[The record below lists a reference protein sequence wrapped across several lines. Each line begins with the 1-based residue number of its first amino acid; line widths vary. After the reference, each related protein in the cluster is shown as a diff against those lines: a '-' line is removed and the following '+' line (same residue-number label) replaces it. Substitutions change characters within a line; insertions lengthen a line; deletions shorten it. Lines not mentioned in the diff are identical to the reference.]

1 MENEKKNDLLLNI
14 LVNPTFTQEDLAA
27 VGVTADTSTINDYDS
42 YKSNELVQKAFQTE
56 SGKFDEKAFKG
67 FYDNALSM
75 YNAMATD
82 QQTSDFEKYISFHR
96 DNFFAPEDKKRDD
109 FDSNFVKLSN
119 PYQITTGIAELGKPG
134 ERKKSID
141 EIAQAE
147 KVLANPVGVS
157 QGEDPIYH
165 DSPNDSFFT
174 DFFDTR
180 VLAQWDEDGEHIDP
194 ITGEIQQHKKGD
206 LKLNDNGTFYYENL
220 DGRSIYGR
228 RVLNKMNTLTVDGSD
243 WNKYDFFD
251 SDDLKQNGVGKTL
264 LKNAALVGTMFLP
277 YVGPAVAGLSVATQA
292 VGLFGTLGKIL
303 TGSDSPTFSAME
315 GWSKS
320 VNRQLAKSEYAQ
332 ENTWCLENWI
342 NLIGDVTGQLKEQRF
357 IFEKVPAVFKGWGGA
372 SESLQAK
379 KFKELQ
385 NFYKKQATTKLE
397 TLTAGKNIQDVQ
409 KLAKASSELQAVAA
423 VTAEREMNNFL
434 KGYQKIG
441 SVISKAYMNG
451 ITTLDTYGEAK
462 KAGATDLEAAMV
474 AIGYAA
480 QEAAILNTGI
490 GEWIL
495 PELRADKFKNK
506 AIVKAITSGAVDT
519 ENAISKQS
527 IKRLQGETKKQYV
540 NRLFSIGKKIAKA
553 EYANGTPAI
562 KATLAG
568 GLGEGIEEVVEE
580 LSADFTKSCYNTVKW
595 LQGDDKHYMDAWANA
610 KDRYLMSFF
619 GGMVGGSF
627 TNAFTSYQ
635 GMRQL
640 KSLTS
645 EQAMQ
650 ELVAMC
656 RDKDQIYEF
665 LKSVDKMDFHD
676 LQIGNKNLTFDTEID
691 EDGHVNFKPGDKKNN
706 QILDIKKAIR
716 KQVQLIQDTLNAE
729 GAAISDDSFL
739 DQSSLKDL
747 RFYALR
753 NASTSGMYLQAFNT
767 ACSDL
772 VKKAQ
777 TLQDFKLS
785 HKASTDAAERNK
797 EKEGADIQEEKSL
810 EILQK
815 EYQDAQKKVQDFVQG
830 KHAASYI
837 QDALFEMTT
846 ELSQFF
852 ATPTLPLYA
861 ESLFNKKY
869 SELSDDE
876 KKTAIEKFEASKNG
890 DGRQKIMDGSKLYWR
905 MATSSSKGIKESE
918 EYFRQMKE
926 DPFVEGLRNMFAYN
940 MYGPL
945 AQLPTEDEE
954 MWMNIAEYNVQD
966 GLKRTLEFL
975 VGNGVDESQLQNL
988 GILAQSI
995 NQANEDLEN
1004 MSETDPLRVTV
1015 QEQLKDLEEQYNKEK
1030 DKVFLDNLDQI
1041 FRHLSNQKFIHPEA
1055 REQVSEILKQKAI
1068 QIINLIDEGIV
1079 PLSTSEIQYYTQ
1091 KSQQLTNIQN
1101 LISDLPNSPIYENV
1115 GNFSVATTGK
1125 YLDIFKLWKGLQDE
1139 LKQATESKF
1148 RSAQLDSDLRES
1160 IENALVTL
1168 KMYKASILGARTD
1181 SADLLDL
1188 YGYNKTLNEIN
1199 HKQGTENWTDLA
1211 EIDSEIA
1218 DVFIADV
1225 DLLINKFEFAKKLMA
1240 INEGQK
1246 LIEQDKVSAR
1256 LQFLNYDGVKTFVQI
1271 LLDDDDP
1278 LKTNPVFQELQ
1289 NIISNECGLFEELR
1303 DQKIEQPTEDKQ
1315 IQMTKLSLKIEDT
1328 LHELLSGLAEDD
1340 LVRILNPQKLKLY
1353 ENKTIILN
1361 SKTKEIDGW
1370 AFVSY
1375 LARCAAVKSSK
1386 LHRQYYETKLGSQSK
1401 YAPLTTQEANIFNQ
1415 LASVLNGDQYTKF
1428 YNAARRAIKEDWASI
1443 SQADR
1448 KRYSN
1453 IEDKWCTDEMAKYCL
1468 NYINIPRYANFVLN
1482 EGGPGTGKTSAC
1494 DGTVVEILKKYY
1506 KNIIDG
1512 AIVCHGADQHDESD
1526 PVKSVQQ
1533 SQKLANN
1540 LNIDGAI
1547 VYNKKQLMNYAS
1559 PEYKEYTFDGEGNLQ
1574 VPDTDYEIN
1583 TEGELRST
1591 LQVNIKSDAPKIIII
1606 DEISQFNQYDIDL
1619 LQKFAERHG
1628 ITIIVS
1634 GDFNQSQLV
1643 GSHPLTIEGGT
1654 AQWTTKLTRNNFFH
1668 TYKMGLS
1675 MRTRNNLKSKNA
1687 NEILAMQEDPSKA
1700 TGTHTLSYYFDEQ
1713 IGLIGDYVTTPY
1725 SQDKTYSYIDN
1736 MISKLADNEK
1746 IGYIY
1751 NDTTSE
1757 LYRYVTTKYADKIDL
1772 KRGNAAL
1779 GSEGK
1784 YYIIDINKS
1793 KITDSNKFLQDLYT
1807 GQTRSELGSIINFY
1821 GLNGKTLVPGIAIF
1835 NSTIFNSSIEKSY
1848 KLEKLSEQG
1857 IKNYSEKK
1865 MRILKNAIEGVSDDI
1880 EYHERT
1886 KIINTNG
1893 NSNGTN
1899 GTNGTNSNS
1908 NGTNGTNSNGNENGA
1923 NGNSNGTNGTNSNG
1937 NENGANG
1944 TTLTPVQMAIHRSS
1958 KLRQLESRG
1967 IKPGEKFYMEKTPG
1981 NFSEY
1986 NFEDIEVT
1994 NTGES
1999 NVKYK
2004 DPAGQYTEKFDDFL
2018 TKINN
2023 GIIKTTQPSTPELDT
2038 FKSSL
2043 VRGKVYVSPTS
2054 SEIVILNFDS
2064 TTNEVQFI
2072 DEDNTIHTSGV
2083 DALYNKIKNWTP
2095 LATLAAYIDT
2105 NNFRNMITVLQNSNE
2120 LQIKFNGVEL
2130 PIKIIPWN
2138 NTIGN
2143 IGRLS
2148 STSPF
2153 AIKLQADLH
2162 DSNMELCFI
2171 MDKYGKWTPVKS
2183 IVDSNNITAMSSISE
2198 EINTVKIYLDENYS
2212 HLNLWEEIDDTIFD
2226 DNNNIDISDP
2236 VQKTA
2241 AEKLGVSADV
2251 YNDQVNDSFSNM
2263 LTEIEV
2269 LKNLNP
2275 DDSVIYDPEDLPN
2288 PELNP
2293 SSEEHLMGGQQ
2304 SVPFQIKNDGSLTA
2318 LGFSFNTFETGVV
2331 WDNNGFIDINKT
2343 DYQHVNSKRI
2353 DSLNGL
2359 FNLIRLVCNP
2369 SAPNTTIDDDIIKW
2383 IDQSSGGPTLNKSFV
2398 IDFIAQIRS
2407 ALLTYTEK
2415 TGLINELK
2423 TIFNSTIS
2431 ALQRNYGF
2439 NVNATA
2445 KNDFLNSL
2453 SVQFGIKS
2461 SNFTVPRKSSGY
2473 YGFAGNFARFDSHV
2487 DERLEYNDST
2497 GTYSQS
2503 TSIPAK
2509 KLSAFITSS
2518 GVVGNTTY
2526 NNQIRMEFPLIT
2538 LNNVL
2543 TIVQSDY
2550 FKNIVAGSIVSG
2562 IASTSSLSSY
2572 NGTDLFSAIQSIV
2585 AQGDPTLQHPK
2596 SIHPIVLEL
2605 QEIIAHAT
2613 TTAAFTNTAK
2623 DSVLRTFDFFNYAT
2637 NQVVMF
2643 PTNVS
2648 TIGDLTFQP
2657 QSNTRSTQR
2666 GSTMLHP
2673 GLKYDIGDNQT
2684 PASWALRNPMMKKT
2698 KMYMAKT
2705 DVGTIKAGIPVVL
2718 YTFSPK
2724 YLNDQDIIDR
2734 FVQIQ
2739 NDPNE
2744 VQDVYYA
2751 YMYTPM
2757 YTLEE
2762 HAKYITDSAARGY
2775 QFGINNIFTSC
2786 RILYDAFMVTTGS
2799 NPGINTREMIN
2810 FLSKNGGVKFG
2821 SNQRYSGQLNGR
2833 TENHRYGSWF
2843 AYRFAEKIAQFDPN
2857 KSLAQNIA
2865 DLRNSTVSMPD
2876 YNGGFE
2882 DVNFLKLCEQV
2893 FQHLAYKI
2901 KNKRATLKPNC
2912 TDIMDKLRNILKSKG
2927 KNENVRSAA
2936 HFMKQ
2941 GNGAEVY
2948 DGLISIQQ
2956 DIDQTTGSPLYKING
2971 KDCFVYGKL
2980 DSPAYNVAC
2989 SEVMRNFLAVAK
3001 NYNEPTADNNEDT
3014 KAYVKAIPYVYSSLR
3029 IANGKMSPNQQQT
3042 LTFDEQVEQIKAK
3055 YPILESVNQLNTEL
3069 EGVSNS
3075 GKFRESMTE
3084 FLIRTIQNYAQHNTD
3099 KEQKIPSN
3107 IKNKFSENAFSGEI
3121 SIKGI
3126 LENIEKAVKPEYDFK
3141 EYVIV
3146 RNNNESILQ
3155 FKNSQDDVYY
3165 ELKIK
3170 VNRNGDIKIS
3180 NTNLPTPR
3188 PVINPQPQTSGYHF
3202 TESFNKSYFDYFNLF
3217 RKPRLRIP
3225 TDRDVKDFKY
3235 SNITAVYNNIFGNS
3249 ILNGTP
3255 ILITGNNLL
3264 QLNENNQEIKDAI
3277 ETITRSKIDGIYTVT
3292 PEEAKKFLIEFIEDA
3307 QKIKEN
3313 EEESLTCTLWFAP
3326 QF

>member
-67 FYDNALSM
+67 FYDSALSM

-82 QQTSDFEKYISFHR
+82 QQTADFSKYVSFHR

-109 FDSNFVKLSN
+109 FDSNFIKLSN

-180 VLAQWDEDGEHIDP
+180 VLAQWDKDGEHTDP

-206 LKLNDNGTFYYENL
+206 LKLNENGTFYYENL

-228 RVLNKMNTLTVDGSD
+228 RVLNKMNTLTVDGSE

-342 NLIGDVTGQLKEQRF
+342 NLIGDVAGQLKEQRF
-357 IFEKVPAVFKGWGGA
+357 IFEKIPAVFKGWGGA

-379 KFKELQ
+379 KFKDLQ

-397 TLTAGKNIQDVQ
+397 ALTAGKNIQDVQ

-462 KAGATDLEAAMV
+462 EAGATDLEAAMV

-480 QEAAILNTGI
+480 QEAVILNTGI

-595 LQGDDKHYMDAWANA
+595 LQGDDEHYMDAWDNA

-656 RDKDQIYEF
+656 RDKDQIHEF

-676 LQIGNKNLTFDTEID
+676 LQIGNKNLTFDTEVD

-706 QILDIKKAIR
+706 QVLDIKKAIR

-729 GAAISDDSFL
+729 GASISDDSFL

-767 ACSDL
+767 ACADL
-772 VKKAQ
+772 VQKAQ

-797 EKEGADIQEEKSL
+797 EKEGVDIQEEKSL
-810 EILQK
+810 EVLQK

-837 QDALFEMTT
+837 RDALFEMTT

-869 SELSDDE
+869 SELSDEE
-876 KKTAIEKFEASKNG
+876 KKTAIEKYEASKNG

-945 AQLPTEDEE
+945 AQLSTEDEE
-954 MWMNIAEYNVQD
+954 LWMNIAEYNVQD
-966 GLKRTLEFL
+966 RLKRTWEFL

-988 GILAQSI
+988 GTLAQSI

-1015 QEQLKDLEEQYNKEK
+1015 QEQLKDLEKQYDKEK

-1041 FRHLSNQKFIHPEA
+1041 FGHLLNQKFIHPEA
-1055 REQVSEILKQKAI
+1055 REQLSEILKQKVV
-1068 QIINLIDEGIV
+1068 QIASLIDDGIV
-1079 PLSTSEIQYYTQ
+1079 PLSTSEMQYYTQ
-1091 KSQQLTNIQN
+1091 KLQQLSNIQN

-1125 YLDIFKLWKGLQDE
+1125 YLDIFKLWEGLQEE

-1211 EIDSEIA
+1211 EINSETA

-1278 LKTNPVFQELQ
+1278 LKANPVFQELQ

-1328 LHELLSGLAEDD
+1328 LHELFSGLTEDD
-1340 LVRILNPQKLKLY
+1340 LVRILKPQKLKLY
-1353 ENKTIILN
+1353 ENKTITLN
-1361 SKTKEIDGW
+1361 SETKEIDGW

-1386 LHRQYYETKLGSQSK
+1386 LHRQYYETKLGSQLK

-1428 YNAARRAIKEDWASI
+1428 YNAARRAIKEDWASM

-1453 IEDKWCTDEMAKYCL
+1453 IEDKWCTDEMVKYCL

-1506 KNIIDG
+1506 KDVIDG

-1547 VYNKKQLMNYAS
+1547 VYNKKQLMNYVS
-1559 PEYKEYTFDGEGNLQ
+1559 PEYKEYTSDGEGNLQ

-1583 TEGELRST
+1583 SEGELRST
-1591 LQVNIKSDAPKIIII
+1591 LQVNIKSDAPKVIII

-1628 ITIIVS
+1628 ITVIVS

-1643 GSHPLTIEGGT
+1643 GSHPLTIEGET

-1713 IGLIGDYVTTPY
+1713 IGLIGDYVTTPDA
-1725 SQDKTYSYIDN
+1725 QDKTYNYIDN

-1821 GLNGKTLVPGIAIF
+1821 GPDGKTLAPGTVIF
-1835 NSTIFNSSIEKSY
+1835 NSTIFNSSIESSY

-1865 MRILKNAIEGVSDDI
+1865 MRVLKNALEGVSDDI

-1886 KIINTNG
+1886 KNTNG
-1893 NSNGTN
+1893 NTNGGTN
-1899 GTNGTNSNS
+1899 GNGTTNGG
-1908 NGTNGTNSNGNENGA
+1908 GTNGA
-1923 NGNSNGTNGTNSNG
+1923 TNG
-1937 NENGANG
+1937 G
-1944 TTLTPVQMAIHRSS
+1944 TTLAPVQMAIHRSS

-1967 IKPGEKFYMEKTPG
+1967 IKSGEKFYMEKTPG

-1986 NFEDIEVT
+1986 DFEDVEVT
-1994 NTGES
+1994 NTGEAS
-1999 NVKYK
+1999 VKYK
-2004 DPAGQYTEKFDDFL
+2004 DQTGQYAEKFDDFL

-2023 GIIKTTQPSTPELDT
+2023 GIIKIALPSIPGLDT

-2043 VRGKVYVSPTS
+2043 VRGKVYTSPTS
-2054 SEIVILNFDS
+2054 SEIVILNFDP

-2072 DEDNTIHTSGV
+2072 DEDNTIHTSLI

-2095 LATLAAYIDT
+2095 QATLAAYIDA
-2105 NNFRNMITVLQNSNE
+2105 NNFRNMIAALQNSHN

-2130 PIKIIPWN
+2130 PVRIIPWN

-2148 STSPF
+2148 PTGPF

-2162 DSNMELCFI
+2162 DPNMELCFI

-2183 IVDSNNITAMSSISE
+2183 IADSNNITAMSNISE
-2198 EINTVKIYLDENYS
+2198 EINTVKTYLDENYS
-2212 HLNLWEEIDDTIFD
+2212 HLNLWEEIDNTIFD
-2226 DNNNIDISDP
+2226 DNNNIDISDSA
-2236 VQKTA
+2236 QKTA
-2241 AEKLGVSADV
+2241 AEKLGISADI

-2263 LTEIEV
+2263 LVEIEV

-2275 DDSVIYDPEDLPN
+2275 DDSVIYDPEDLPD

-2331 WDNNGFIDINKT
+2331 WDNNGFVDINKT
-2343 DYQHVNSKRI
+2343 DYQNVNSKRI

-2359 FNLIRLVCNP
+2359 FNLIRLVCDP
-2369 SAPNTTIDDDIIKW
+2369 SASNVTIDDDIIKW
-2383 IDQSSGGPTLNKSFV
+2383 IDSSNGSPTLHKSFV
-2398 IDFIAQIRS
+2398 IDFIAQVRS
-2407 ALLTYTEK
+2407 ALLTCTDKTE
-2415 TGLINELK
+2415 LVNELK

-2445 KNDFLNSL
+2445 KNNFLNSL
-2453 SVQFGIKS
+2453 SVQFGIKA
-2461 SNFTVPRKSSGY
+2461 SNFTVPRNPSGY
-2473 YGFAGNFARFDSHV
+2473 YGFTGNFARFDSNI

-2497 GTYSQS
+2497 GTHSQT
-2503 TSIPAK
+2503 TSIPTK

-2518 GVVGNTTY
+2518 GTVGNATY

-2538 LNNVL
+2538 LNNAL

-2550 FKNIVAGSIVSG
+2550 FKNIVAGSIVNG
-2562 IASTSSLSSY
+2562 IAATNSLSNY
-2572 NGTDLFSAIQSIV
+2572 NGTDLFSAIQSV
-2585 AQGDPTLQHPK
+2585 VSQGNPTLQHPK
-2596 SIHPIVLEL
+2596 SIHSIVLEL

-2613 TTAAFTNTAK
+2613 TTATFTSTAR
-2623 DSVLRTFDFFNYAT
+2623 DSVLTTFDFFNYAT

-2643 PTNVS
+2643 PSNVS

-2673 GLKYDIGDNQT
+2673 GLKYDIGNNQT
-2684 PASWALRNPMMKKT
+2684 PASQALRNPMMKKT

-2705 DVGTIKAGIPVVL
+2705 DVGPIKAGMPVVL

-2762 HAKYITDSAARGY
+2762 HAKYVTDSAARGY
-2775 QFGINNIFTSC
+2775 QFGINNIFTSFH
-2786 RILYDAFMVTTGS
+2786 ILYDAFMTTTGS
-2799 NPGINTREMIN
+2799 NPGINIREMIN
-2810 FLSKNGGVKFG
+2810 FLGQNGGVKFG

-2833 TENHRYGSWF
+2833 VENHRYGSWF
-2843 AYRFAEKIAQFDPN
+2843 AYRFAEKVAQFDPN

-2865 DLRNSTVSMPD
+2865 DLRNATVSMPD

-2912 TDIMDKLRNILKSKG
+2912 SDIMDKLRNILKSKG
-2927 KNENVRSAA
+2927 KSENVRSAA

-2948 DGLISIQQ
+2948 NGLVSIQQ

-3001 NYNEPTADNNEDT
+3001 NYNDPAANNNEDT
-3014 KAYVKAIPYVYSSLR
+3014 KAYVKAVPYVYSSLR
-3029 IANGKMSPNQQQT
+3029 ASNGRMSPNLQQA

-3055 YPILESVNQLNTEL
+3055 YSILESVNQLNTEL
-3069 EGVSNS
+3069 EGAKNS
-3075 GKFRESMTE
+3075 GSFRKSMIE
-3084 FLIRTIQNYAQHNTD
+3084 FLVKTIWNYAQHNTD

-3107 IKNKFSENAFSGEI
+3107 IKSKFSENAFSGEI

-3126 LENIEKAVKPEYDFK
+3126 LENIEKAKKPEYNFK
-3141 EYVIV
+3141 EGVII

-3155 FKNSQDDVYY
+3155 FKNLQDDVYY

-3170 VNRNGDIKIS
+3170 VNRNGDIEIS
-3180 NTNLPTPR
+3180 NTNLPAPR
-3188 PVINPQPQTSGYHF
+3188 QAPNSQQQTSGYHF
-3202 TESFNKSYFDYFNLF
+3202 RESFNRSYFDYFNLF
-3217 RKPRLRIP
+3217 RIPRLRIP
-3225 TDRDVKDFKY
+3225 TNVDVDVFKY
-3235 SNITAVYNNIFGNS
+3235 SNITSVYRKIFANS
-3249 ILNGTP
+3249 IIDGTP
-3255 ILITGNNLL
+3255 ILVTENNLL
-3264 QLNENNQEIKDAI
+3264 QLNENNQEVIDAI
-3277 ETITRSKIDGIYTVT
+3277 NKMTSSEIDGRKVN
-3292 PEEAKKFLIEFIEDA
+3292 EKEAKKFLIELIEDA
-3307 QKIKEN
+3307 QKIEANREEN
-3313 EEESLTCTLWFAP
+3313 MICALWFEP
-3326 QF
+3326 PF